1 MNMLTAT
8 RDGCTTPS
16 CGDPAEPQES
26 VAGVEWGALSWGIW
40 AGKAFCCAQQPKEF
54 SEMMPHYQTTQ
65 AGKNVIVGVGS
76 ALIDILIRESDEF
89 LEKAGAVKGGMV
101 YVDRDQIER
110 TLSMSTGV
118 PTIVPGG
125 SACNTVVGVS
135 RLGGGARFVGRCG
148 RGAMGNFFEN
158 ALRTQ
163 MVEPKLSRSA
173 TPTGRVLSIV
183 TPDAER
189 SMFTFLGAASE
200 AMPEDIAAGYFSDAA
215 VVHIEGYLLFNP
227 ELILSAMKA
236 ARSAEAL
243 VSLDLASFNVV
254 EQSREFLRHIVKEY
268 VDILIAN
275 EEEARAY
282 TGQTDPL
289 QAVQSLHREVR
300 IAALKVG
307 ARGSLLATDGQ
318 IIAVPPKG
326 DGRAVD
332 TTGAGDLWASGFLYG
347 LANGYSL
354 EKSGQIGSACGY
366 EVCQVVGASIP
377 EDRWQRVRDFME
389 PLKTLTHPEMEISP
403 RDVTTAQQ
411 LRARVDLGPEKDAI
425 EE

>member
-1 MNMLTAT
+1 MKS
-8 RDGCTTPS
+8 S
-16 CGDPAEPQES
+16 CQNRR
-26 VAGVEWGALSWGIW
+26 VKKL
-40 AGKAFCCAQQPKEF
+40 
-54 SEMMPHYQTTQ
+54 
-65 AGKNVIVGVGS
+65 IVGVGS

-89 LEKAGAVKGGMV
+89 LEKAGALKGGMM
-101 YVDRDQIER
+101 YVDREHIDK
-110 TLSMSTGV
+110 TLSMSSGI

-135 RLGGGARFVGRCG
+135 KLGGDARFVGKCG
-148 RGAMGNFFEN
+148 RGAMGLFFEN
-158 ALRTQ
+158 ALKTQ
-163 MVEPKLSRSA
+163 RVEPKLSRSS

-200 AMPEDIAAGYFSDAA
+200 TMPEDIPVDYFTDAA

-227 ELILSAMKA
+227 ELFLAALQA
-236 ARSAEAL
+236 ARSAEAM

-254 EQSREFLRHIVKEY
+254 EQSRDFLRDVVKEY

-282 TGQTDPL
+282 TGQADPL
-289 QAVQSLHREVR
+289 RAVQGLHREAR
-300 IAALKVG
+300 IAVLKIG
-307 ARGSLLATDGQ
+307 QRGSLLASEGQ
-318 IIAVPPKG
+318 VIAVPPKG

-347 LANGYSL
+347 LVNGYSL

-377 EDRWQRVRDFME
+377 EERWQRVRGLLE
-389 PLKTLTHPEMEISP
+389 PSENLIYKETGIGSPE
-403 RDVTTAQQ
+403 VTNAQQ
-411 LRARVDLGPEKDAI
+411 LRAQVDVGSGNDLPED
-425 EE
+425 